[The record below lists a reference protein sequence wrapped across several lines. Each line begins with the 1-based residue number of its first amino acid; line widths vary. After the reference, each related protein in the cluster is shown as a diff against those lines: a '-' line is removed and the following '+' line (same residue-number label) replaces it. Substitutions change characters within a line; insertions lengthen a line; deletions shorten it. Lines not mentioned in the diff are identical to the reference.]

1 MKVNEFVEQYKK
13 CDKDGKDAMLKQVL
27 TTQYVSYA
35 IKIAD
40 CKRILDSTCYTN
52 TKPNMFSINS
62 PAREMLLK
70 LQMIDRYTDLEI
82 EFNEAL
88 DTYDMLDEAGA
99 LEDLL
104 GAIPFREVVNY
115 DHIMKIMLKDFK
127 MNERSMVGYL
137 DSKMASLGIIGET
150 LNNLIEDMS
159 V

>member
-1 MKVNEFVEQYKK
+1 MKVNEFVEEYKK
-13 CDKDGKDAMLKQVL
+13 AEDKDAFVKQMV
-27 TTQYVSYA
+27 TAEYVSYA
-35 IKIAD
+35 TKIAD

-52 TKPNMFSINS
+52 TNPNMFRINS
-62 PAREMLLK
+62 PAREMLLS

-82 EFNEAL
+82 EFSEAL
-88 DTYDMLDEAGA
+88 NTYDMLDEVGA

-104 GAIPFREVVNY
+104 GAIPFREAVNY